1 MKNHWNSDLLQDLG
15 KIIAFQCSRKVFLD
29 HQTIYVW
36 WSRAIWSKS
45 SDILKKIIRHFNLV
59 IHKKFGD
66 GQTEGLVQERCNSSA
81 LAVESRLSCTNP
93 SRQFV
98 MILNKSSTMSDGP
111 MAFREHWNFIESTGY
126 IKCFK
131 MEKKNHWIFF
141 ISLSWKIF
149 EFWIRCWVD
158 QIHW

>member
-1 MKNHWNSDLLQDLG
+1 MFTKSFSGSSDNICL
-15 KIIAFQCSRKVFLD
+15 
-29 HQTIYVW
+29 T
-36 WSRAIWSKS
+36 IWSKS
-45 SDILKKIIRHFNLV
+45 SDILKKIIRHFNSV

-81 LAVESRLSCTNP
+81 LAVESRLSRTNP

-131 MEKKNHWIFF
+131 MKKKSLNFFYQSFMENLWILNQM
-141 ISLSWKIF
+141 LSWPNTLVNIYTENQKLNLLKQSVKS
-149 EFWIRCWVD
+149 RMKM
-158 QIHW
+158 